1 MSRAI
6 LSVDPEPGEAYAK
19 TCCSKYRI
27 VCHDDAEDTLYFET
41 KDELLSMIQ
50 TWDLEE
56 PYANVKEFNKERR
69 GIHMAQMKKK
79 GRWVTAK

>member
-6 LSVDPEPGEAYAK
+6 LSIDPEPGEPYAK

-41 KDELLSMIQ
+41 KDGLLSMIQ
-50 TWDLEE
+50 TWIWKNLT
-56 PYANVKEFNKERR
+56 
-69 GIHMAQMKKK
+69 Q
-79 GRWVTAK
+79 T

>member
-6 LSVDPEPGEAYAK
+6 LSIDPEPGEPYAK

-41 KDELLSMIQ
+41 RKELESMCSNWDE
-50 TWDLEE
+50 DG
-56 PYANVKEFNKERR
+56 YDGVKEFNKERR
-69 GIHMAQMKKK
+69 GIHTAQMKKK
-79 GRWVTAK
+79 GRWVKAK